1 MNLIYNRTVGFRAPS
16 TFHEKVQAFCEANDL
31 TPSQVFRRA
40 TLAYIENLSGPKPQ
54 HSVKSRTLIPA
65 E

>member
-1 MNLIYNRTVGFRAPS
+1 MDISNRNVGFRAPN
-16 TFHEKVQAFCEANDL
+16 TFIEKVSAFCEANDL
-31 TPSQVFRRA
+31 TPSQVYRRG

-54 HSVKSRTLIPA
+54 HSVKSRTLTPA